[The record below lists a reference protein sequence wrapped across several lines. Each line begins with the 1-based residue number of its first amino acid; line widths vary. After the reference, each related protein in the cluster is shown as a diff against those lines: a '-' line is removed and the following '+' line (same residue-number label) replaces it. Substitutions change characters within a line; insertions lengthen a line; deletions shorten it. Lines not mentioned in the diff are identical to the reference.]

1 MKKIWIIVGIF
12 FALSLLLGMFFTIFI
27 LLSTAGKH
35 FISGGD
41 EVAIVNIIGELY
53 QSKSVINTLHQ
64 YEKRPGVKAIVIR
77 IDSPGGSVTAAQEI
91 YEEVNK
97 IRMKGEKPVI
107 ASLGS
112 VAASGGYYIACGAET
127 IVANPGTIT
136 GSIGV
141 VINIV
146 NAEKLL
152 DKIGVNIKTITSGE
166 HKDIGSISRD
176 LTSNDEKLLKEMID
190 NIQKQFLQV
199 IEERRGLTSSELEH
213 ISDARILTGEQALKK
228 RLVDELGNLDDA
240 IDIAAR
246 KAEIK
251 GEPRIIE
258 EKKKFS
264 IFKFISGITK
274 LKQSSITLR
283 YSI

>member
-1 MKKIWIIVGIF
+1 MKKIWVIAGIF
-12 FALSLLLGMFFTIFI
+12 FALSFLLVMFFTIFI
-27 LLSTAGKH
+27 LLSIAGKH
-35 FISGGD
+35 LIGGKD

-53 QSKSVINTLHQ
+53 QSKSVINTIHQ
-64 YEKRPGVKAIVIR
+64 YEKRPGVKAIVLR

-97 IRMKGEKPVI
+97 IRMKGEKPII

-166 HKDIGSISRD
+166 HKDIGSISRG
-176 LTSNDEKLLKEMID
+176 LTSNDEKLLREMID
-190 NIQKQFLQV
+190 NIQEQFLQV
-199 IEERRGLTSSELEH
+199 IEERRGLTSRELEH
-213 ISDARILTGEQALKK
+213 ISDARILTGEQALKN
-228 RLVDELGNLDDA
+228 RLVDELGNLNDA

-251 GEPRIIE
+251 GDPRIIE
-258 EKKKFS
+258 EKEKFS
-264 IFKFISGITK
+264 IFKLIFGTTE
-274 LKQSSITLR
+274 LKQPSIVLR